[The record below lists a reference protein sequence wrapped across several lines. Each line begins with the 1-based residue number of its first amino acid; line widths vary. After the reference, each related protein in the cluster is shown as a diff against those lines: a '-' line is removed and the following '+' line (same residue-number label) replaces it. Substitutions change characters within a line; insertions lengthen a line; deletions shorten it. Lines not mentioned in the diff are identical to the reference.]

1 MKKDLLTTLIA
12 LLLLSFATTGANA
25 EVVSDTL
32 LTGVTWSFDTETGVL
47 ELGGGYHTGNFKSNS
62 TDAWRKYRTQIRK
75 VIIGDSILSIGSS
88 AFYGCTNL
96 EEVITPETEFW
107 HIKDQMGWI
116 ISSGAFGECPSL
128 KSFTFPKGITYLE
141 GQPFVSCDSLE
152 SIYIRGNLSSSNSNV
167 TCFRYCPNLKSI
179 YRGSVRI
186 YRSKKPCYKPM
197 RSILRRR

>member
-75 VIIGDSILSIGSS
+75 VIIGD
-88 AFYGCTNL
+88 
-96 EEVITPETEFW
+96 
-107 HIKDQMGWI
+107 I
-116 ISSGAFGECPSL
+116 I
-128 KSFTFPKGITYLE
+128 
-141 GQPFVSCDSLE
+141 
-152 SIYIRGNLSSSNSNV
+152 R
-167 TCFRYCPNLKSI
+167 
-179 YRGSVRI
+179 
-186 YRSKKPCYKPM
+186 
-197 RSILRRR
+197 